1 MEISSKILTLQDTS
15 ICFLYFLKNVYFILM
30 NDVNNFKT
38 LFVMSV
44 SSYPA
49 CLIAGNSYWSK
60 HNCLSAGE

>member
-1 MEISSKILTLQDTS
+1 
-15 ICFLYFLKNVYFILM
+15 M